1 MVRLQK
7 SRAEENTTGGA
18 EQIKRIALRLFAERG
33 VDGVTVREIAA
44 AAGQKNHGAVGYHFG
59 SKEALVR
66 AIIKDGAVELDRL
79 RNTALD
85 ALEARG
91 GPRNVRDV
99 VDVLVES
106 VTALSDDDY
115 VRFITLFGMTHR
127 DLMIEAIEPEWNHAY
142 GRCLAHLRRL
152 MPAMGAQLRNQRFV
166 FMGALLSAVL
176 SARARALA
184 DQTRVHAMWAG
195 GVGLE
200 HFTQVMTAML
210 EAGVDLTD
218 SETRRIESTV
228 AGMKQLVD
236 HGPLGPVG

>member
-7 SRAEENTTGGA
+7 PRAEENGSGGA
-18 EQIKRIALRLFAERG
+18 EQIKRIALHLFAESG
-33 VDGVTVREIAA
+33 VDGVTVRAIAA

-66 AIIKDGAVELDRL
+66 SIVKDGAVELDRL
-79 RNTALD
+79 RHAALD
-85 ALEARG
+85 AQEAQG
-91 GPRNVRDV
+91 GPRTVRDV
-99 VDVLVES
+99 VDVLIGA

-152 MPAMGAQLRNQRFV
+152 MPPMSSALRNQRFV

-184 DQTRVHAMWAG
+184 DRSRHHAMWADEM
-195 GVGLE
+195 GLE
-200 HFTQVMTAML
+200 HFAQVLTAVL
-210 EAGVDLTD
+210 EAECDLPDSMAQITD
-218 SETRRIESTV
+218 SKRL
-228 AGMKQLVD
+228 AD
-236 HGPLGPVG
+236 HGPMGPMG

>member
-7 SRAEENTTGGA
+7 PRAEENTAGGA
-18 EQIKRIALRLFAERG
+18 EQLQRIALRLFAERG

-59 SKEALVR
+59 SKETLVR

-79 RNTALD
+79 RNAALD
-85 ALEARG
+85 AMEADG
-91 GPRNVRDV
+91 GPRHLRDV
-99 VDVLVES
+99 VDVLIGS

-127 DLMIEAIEPEWNHAY
+127 DFMIEAIEPEWNHAY

-152 MPAMGAQLRNQRFV
+152 MPAMNGALRNQRFV

-184 DQTRVHAMWAG
+184 DPTRTHAMWAG
-195 GVGLE
+195 DIGLE
-200 HFTQVMTAML
+200 HFAQVMTAML
-210 EAGVDLTD
+210 AAPVDLPD
-218 SETRRIESTV
+218 SDVQMADSKRL
-228 AGMKQLVD
+228 AD